1 MRIKKFNESEV
12 LNISAD
18 RVEEIIKFFTDLTAI
33 IDNKSEL
40 INALANELDNY
51 KSDSKTKI
59 DQIDDSISN
68 LQLIKSDFSNVKDKL
83 DNVVNNLKDYNENGR
98 KFFI

>member
-98 KFFI
+98 EFFI